1 MATKH
6 DQIKKNS
13 KNDKYNNFNQK
24 ISDLFTYQFRQ
35 NKGENC

>member
-6 DQIKKNS
+6 DQIKKT

-24 ISDLFTYQFRQ
+24 ISDLFRH